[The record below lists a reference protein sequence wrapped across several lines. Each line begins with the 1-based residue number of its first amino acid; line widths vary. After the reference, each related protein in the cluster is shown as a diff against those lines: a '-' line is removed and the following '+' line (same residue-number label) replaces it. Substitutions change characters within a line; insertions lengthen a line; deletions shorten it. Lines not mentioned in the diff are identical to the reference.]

1 VFWEKGKVKITGSWD
16 QMRTVVNYPVNVADK
31 EDYLHPTIKPLEE
44 AKKRIAVATDENS
57 VILDVFC
64 GSGTT
69 CVAAKELGRKYIG
82 FEINPKYY
90 EIAVNRLKGIKA
102 NGQIDLFA
110 DYEQISL
117 FDEDKK
123 D

>member
-1 VFWEKGKVKITGSWD
+1 MFWEKGKVKITGTWD

-44 AKKRIAVATDENS
+44 VKKRIAVATDENS

-69 CVAAKELGRKYIG
+69 CVAAKELGRKFIG
-82 FEINPKYY
+82 FEINPKYH